1 MKKGL
6 IAVVALAVGAL
17 LWAIRDPTWLADY
30 TEGLRPV
37 YKDETGRAARW
48 TAGLASFYVPS
59 EWDVTEIELGGPADY
74 RTQASIYVDGR
85 LAGRLLLDE
94 RWQSVPVAT
103 GATPTS
109 RRHRRVDI
117 HVARTSEGQ
126 NGVRLR
132 WPVGKKET
140 GLPR

>member
-1 MKKGL
+1 MRKTVAS
-6 IAVVALAVGAL
+6 AVVTLVAVL
-17 LWAIRDPTWLADY
+17 LWVIRDPPWLADY
-30 TEGLRPV
+30 SHGLRDI
-37 YKDETGRAARW
+37 YTDETGQPARW

-59 EWDVTEIELGGPADY
+59 NWKVTELELGGPMEY

-94 RWQSVPVAT
+94 RWQEVPIAT

-109 RRHRRVDI
+109 RRHRRIDI

-132 WPVGKKET
+132 WPVHEKT
-140 GLPR
+140 GFPH